1 MNWLKSKFRKLYR
14 FSEVSEVTE
23 LCSGKILP
31 VIMQHLDEPQHP
43 RQRYTE
49 RGHAFP
55 EKVRRQSPHLQADL
69 GNDQIKVFVA
79 QLADVNAPLAPRIC

>member
-1 MNWLKSKFRKLYR
+1 M
-14 FSEVSEVTE
+14 TE
-23 LCSGKILP
+23 LSSGKTLP
-31 VIMQHLDEPQHP
+31 GVTQHLDEPQHP
-43 RQRYTE
+43 RRRYTE

-55 EKVRRQSPHLQADL
+55 EKVRRQPLNLQADL